1 MSVVLWSLLF
11 HGGGFAV
18 NARCPQIGFK
28 QLSGYVEVR
37 PKAHMFW
44 LLYKNCAHSS
54 TKPLPTILC
63 LAGGPG
69 LSAVGFSNLAE
80 VGPMDIYLNPRN
92 QTWLKKA
99 HLLFVDSPVGT
110 GYSYVE
116 DPKVLVKTDE
126 AATDDLLKV
135 LINVFKRLKDLQK
148 TELYIQGESYGG
160 KLAVTLGLSAL
171 DAIKDGRLNV
181 NRLRG
186 VIMGSAWISPGVQVL
201 SWGPVLRDAYDS
213 YNDLKDR
220 VIIDNSNGVDI
231 FNFMLDRSDDVI
243 VSNDTSGDLSSSS
256 KSDGSYSYFD
266 MLAGRPP
273 RVFNYTQLDSL
284 MNNEMKQIL
293 EIPKSVR
300 WVGRSL
306 TSHLAMKGNFMKP
319 ITTQVDKLLATGV
332 SVTIYAPQLDVLC
345 SPKGTEAWLVQL
357 KWPGLKP
364 FLRTERST
372 IYCDHEDDHHNNNKR
387 TGGFLKSFLNL
398 NFYWILDAG
407 HFVPMDQ
414 PCIALNM
421 IANIIQSS
429 HAP

>member
-1 MSVVLWSLLF
+1 MEKLHVFSVIFSVVLWSSLF
-11 HGGGFAV
+11 HGSLAV
-18 NARCPQIGFK
+18 NAGCPQIGFK
-28 QLSGYVEVR
+28 QFSGYVEVR

-54 TKPLPTILC
+54 TKSLPTILC

-69 LSAVGFSNLAE
+69 LSSVGFSNFGE

-116 DPKVLVKTDE
+116 DPTLLVKTDE
-126 AATDDLLKV
+126 AATDDLLKL
-135 LINVFKRLKDLQK
+135 LINVFERLKDLQK

-171 DAIKDGRLNV
+171 DAIKDGELKV
-181 NRLRG
+181 NRLGG

-201 SWGPVLRDAYDS
+201 SWGPVLRDVSRLDNNGLHKAQRLAIKINEQIAAGKLVEAYDS

-220 VIIDNSNGVDI
+220 VIIDNSNGV
-231 FNFMLDRSDDVI
+231 
-243 VSNDTSGDLSSSS
+243 
-256 KSDGSYSYFD
+256 
-266 MLAGRPP
+266 
-273 RVFNYTQLDSL
+273 
-284 MNNEMKQIL
+284 
-293 EIPKSVR
+293 
-300 WVGRSL
+300 
-306 TSHLAMKGNFMKP
+306 
-319 ITTQVDKLLATGV
+319 VDKLLATGV
-332 SVTIYAPQLDVLC
+332 SVSIYAPQLDVLS
-345 SPKGTEAWLVQL
+345 SPRGTEAWLVQL

-372 IYCDHEDDHHNNNKR
+372 IYCDEDLNKR
-387 TGGFLKSFLNL
+387 TGGFVKSYMNL

-414 PCIALNM
+414 PCITLNM

>member
-1 MSVVLWSLLF
+1 
-11 HGGGFAV
+11 
-18 NARCPQIGFK
+18 
-28 QLSGYVEVR
+28 
-37 PKAHMFW
+37 
-44 LLYKNCAHSS
+44 
-54 TKPLPTILC
+54 
-63 LAGGPG
+63 G

-116 DPKVLVKTDE
+116 DPEVLVKTDE
-126 AATDDLLKV
+126 AATEDLLNV

-148 TELYIQGESYGG
+148 TDLYIEGESYGG

-181 NRLRG
+181 CRLGG

-201 SWGPVLRDAYDS
+201 SWGPVLRDVSRLDNNGLDKAQRLAIKINEQIGAGKLVEAYDS

-243 VSNDTSGDLSSSS
+243 FSNDTSRNLSSS
-256 KSDGSYSYFD
+256 GHNYSYFD

-284 MNNEMKQIL
+284 MNNDEMKQML
-293 EIPKSVR
+293 QIPEAVR
-300 WVGRSL
+300 WVGRSV

-319 ITTQVDKLLATGV
+319 ITTKVDELLATGV
-332 SVTIYAPQLDVLC
+332 SVTIYAPQLDVLS
-345 SPKGTEAWLVQL
+345 SPKGTEAWLVKL

-387 TGGFLKSFLNL
+387 TGGFVKSYLNL
-398 NFYWILDAG
+398 NFYCIFDAG

-414 PCIALNM
+414 PCVALNM
-421 IANIIQSS
+421 IANIINQSS
-429 HAP
+429 QAP